1 MSMFFGSGRYD
12 RYSPRACRFIRSY
25 VFGVADADAPPPSGM
40 FPPWVKVDQK
50 DSVSAQY
57 MRLLQEARAPQLQRS
72 RRLPR
77 QISLRCLWCGEPLRL
92 ENSAF
97 HARKLSRKR
106 SSKLHCTVPLLNVH
120 RATSGQLA
128 RGSEARWTSL
138 TRLQMMPKI
147 NLAIFFS
154 AEGAADQH
162 RDGRPEAG
170 REEQSE
176 QQQNTLLGRYW
187 PFPMARFFMA
197 HVARVG
203 LTSSQRMPSSSAIA
217 KFGTA

>member
-1 MSMFFGSGRYD
+1 MGEGGSEGQRVSAIYAATAG
-12 RYSPRACRFIRSY
+12 SPGTTTTTESEVTPTNFLAVLVVRRTTAARELRFPCPKIEQKAELQAALHGASAECAQGDKRSA
-25 VFGVADADAPPPSGM
+25 GQGQRGKMDLADAPANDAKNKSG
-40 FPPWVKVDQK
+40 D
-50 DSVSAQY
+50 
-57 MRLLQEARAPQLQRS
+57 
-72 RRLPR
+72 
-77 QISLRCLWCGEPLRL
+77 
-92 ENSAF
+92 
-97 HARKLSRKR
+97 
-106 SSKLHCTVPLLNVH
+106 
-120 RATSGQLA
+120 
-128 RGSEARWTSL
+128 
-138 TRLQMMPKI
+138 
-147 NLAIFFS
+147 FFS